1 MKRALILLA
10 TLSAVSTMAQAQVRA
25 PLMVVTPYSAGGGTS
40 TMARLVCETL
50 QNQLNR
56 PCIVDHK
63 PGAGTAIGNAAVAH
77 AAPDGNTLLLTT
89 SAFTIVSVLGSGA
102 ELSKPSDFTYVAHLG
117 TTPNVFTVNEN
128 SRFKSGQALVDQI
141 KAGGTPVTYG
151 SAGIGTTTHIS
162 GEMLSI
168 ILDKELNHIPYKG
181 ANPLLSDLLG
191 GHVEVAVTSL
201 TSAMPQVSK
210 GSVKPLAVTTA
221 ERSSALP
228 DVPTLRE
235 LGVKDYEVT
244 VWYGVFAP
252 KGMSPQATAQIYAA
266 LKGLQ
271 QDNRFMVWAKQQG
284 VDYALKD
291 GQYLEQVVKSDLAKW
306 EKLKSRL
313 Q

>member
-1 MKRALILLA
+1 MKRTLILLA
-10 TLSAVSTMAQAQVRA
+10 ALGTVSTMAHAQGRA

-50 QNQLNR
+50 QKKLDR
-56 PCIVDHK
+56 PCLVDHK

-89 SAFTIVSVLGSGA
+89 SAFTIVSVLGGGA
-102 ELSKPSDFTYVAHLG
+102 ELSKPADFTNIAHLG

-128 SRFKSGQALVDQI
+128 SKFKSGKALVDAI
-141 KAGGTPVTYG
+141 NAGGTPVTYG

-162 GEMLSI
+162 GELLSMLMG
-168 ILDKELNHIPYKG
+168 KELNHIPYKG

-252 KGMSPQATAQIYAA
+252 KGMPAKTANQIYEA

-271 QDNRFMVWAKQQG
+271 DDERFTTWAKQQG

-291 GQYLEQVVKSDLAKW
+291 GQYLGQVVQSDIAKW